1 MEIQPI
7 TSQDVTLSAAAAS
20 QPFSTESHS
29 KSNLFARGGK
39 AVHTILIADD
49 SLTERTFLA
58 QILNEAGYEVLSVN
72 SGNEAIAEAE
82 GSQPDLIMLDI
93 IMEDGDGYRTCRKL
107 KRLEQTKN
115 IPIIMVSSKSNEVD
129 RQWALNL
136 GAVGYVTKPYTADDI
151 LQEIAKL

>member
-1 MEIQPI
+1 M
-7 TSQDVTLSAAAAS
+7 
-20 QPFSTESHS
+20 
-29 KSNLFARGGK
+29 N
-39 AVHTILIADD
+39 TILIADD

-72 SGNEAIAEAE
+72 SGNEAIAQAE
-82 GSQPDLIMLDI
+82 ESQPDLIMLDI
-93 IMEDGDGYRTCRKL
+93 IMDDGDGYRTCRKL

-136 GAVGYVTKPYTADDI
+136 GAVAYVTKPYTAQDI